1 MDRKTNLRAD
11 AVFEESNQKRVKNK
25 DRAKERAKKAWNRAR
40 REESFEKSS
49 EYVDMPEYRIM
60 RHTDADTGKVSYELT
75 EGTRRIVTP
84 HVKGLKRLKKRA
96 YYEAS
101 GVIHQTIGENEGE
114 NAGVETAKKAENEG
128 KEAAENLKRMIPDT
142 GIIRRK
148 LQRELLRKEE
158 QKKKAENG
166 GLFQKEVSSE
176 KAKQNQSL
184 VFTGEVSNDNEFIK
198 SSRRSKNKYARREAN
213 AFQKEEKKAV
223 KQQMKKRSMR
233 GMQRESAKREQEI
246 IAIKAAEA
254 AAVGTVAKEKVKR
267 EARNSVNEYVLLI
280 RICLFAAVFFIALV
294 ILLLFFIL
302 TQVSLQNELF
312 AGLYQSDP
320 KAIEEAELRYSYLEA
335 CLSEYMHELEER
347 EEGYDGYVIDEAAGI
362 GHNPYT
368 LINYLSAKYVDFT
381 NDEVKDEIEDLYRRS
396 YTITTWVED
405 IEVDPPAEEETSEE
419 GEDEEE
425 DHREPMILHILHI
438 KLTKIP
444 LEELVAERMN
454 EEESERYA
462 LYGETRGGF
471 ATLKSPTGDDFMSR
485 ISSFYGFRYHPIR
498 HEIRLHRGL
507 DIAVPEGTP
516 IYAAVD
522 GMVVTVREDPD
533 GYGKYITIEDEHHT
547 SVRYGHLSEFEVS
560 EGQSVKSGDEIG
572 KSGNTGASTGPHV
585 HVEVLMNG
593 EYYNPYFYL
602 DTE

>member
-1 MDRKTNLRAD
+1 
-11 AVFEESNQKRVKNK
+11 
-25 DRAKERAKKAWNRAR
+25 
-40 REESFEKSS
+40 
-49 EYVDMPEYRIM
+49 MPEYRIT

-84 HVKGLKRLKKRA
+84 HVKGLKRLKKRV

-114 NAGVETAKKAENEG
+114 NAGVEAAKKAENEG
-128 KEAAENLKRMIPDT
+128 KEAAENVKRMMPDA
-142 GIIRRK
+142 GMIRRK

-166 GLFQKEVSSE
+166 GLFQKEVASE
-176 KAKQNQSL
+176 KAKQNQSF
-184 VFTGEVSNDNEFIK
+184 VFTGEVSNENEFIK
-198 SSRRSKNKYARREAN
+198 NSRRNKNKYVRSEAN

-223 KQQMKKRSMR
+223 KKQMKKRSMR

-254 AAVGTVAKEKVKR
+254 AAVGTVAKENVKR

-280 RICLFAAVFFIALV
+280 RICLFAAVFFVALV

-381 NDEVKDEIEDLYRRS
+381 YDEVKDEIEDLYRRS

-419 GEDEEE
+419 EEDDEEE

-438 KLTKIP
+438 KLSKIP

-485 ISSFYGFRYHPIR
+485 ISSLYGFRYHPIR

-507 DIAVPEGTP
+507 DIAIPEGTP

-522 GMVVTVREDPD
+522 GTVVTVREDPD

-547 SVRYGHLSEFEVS
+547 AVRYGHLSEFEVS
-560 EGQSVKSGDEIG
+560 EGQSIKRGDEIG

-593 EYYNPYFYL
+593 DYYNPYFYL